1 MAAWCVDIPIELLYA
16 LRSVLP
22 FPSHPNK
29 DTITSTLED
38 YGSPLVGGYSS
49 MAKLVGIPCG
59 IATQFVLDGI
69 INQPG
74 VHAPYSE
81 ELCAPLRQA
90 LEAEGITMTERV
102 L

>member
-1 MAAWCVDIPIELLYA
+1 MIQ
-16 LRSVLP
+16 
-22 FPSHPNK
+22 

-49 MAKLVGIPCG
+49 MAKLVGVPCG
-59 IATQFVLDGI
+59 IAVQFVLDGK
-69 INQPG
+69 INTPG
-74 VHAPYSE
+74 VQAPYSE
-81 ELCAPLRQA
+81 ALCAPLREA